1 MEKAHKMQEKKKSIS
16 GRKTDKTGKPAIWQL
31 RGRGFYAGNEKE
43 EKNLQSVILD
53 MVNRFGYLGILI
65 LIAVENV
72 FPPIPSEVILTFGG
86 FLTTCTRL
94 HPAGV
99 VLAST
104 AGSLLGAL
112 VLYGAGTLVSPEGLA
127 ELLESRPMKLLGF
140 RAEDAWK
147 TIAWFQKKGQR
158 AVLLGR
164 CIPIIRSLISVPAGM
179 AGMKMPGFLL
189 YTIVGSTVWNL
200 LLVGIGAAVGAA
212 WEQAAEYVKLYA
224 DVVFLILMVEPYAF
238 RHSIYIGR
246 NTVKNNRMH
255 EIMHDMQKICL
266 QFSNKCA
273 QIHLNK

>member
-127 ELLESRPMKLLGF
+127 ELLESGQRMPGRPLPGF
-140 RAEDAWK
+140 RK
-147 TIAWFQKKGQR
+147 R
-158 AVLLGR
+158 
-164 CIPIIRSLISVPAGM
+164 
-179 AGMKMPGFLL
+179 
-189 YTIVGSTVWNL
+189 GSGL
-200 LLVGIGAAVGAA
+200 CCS
-212 WEQAAEYVKLYA
+212 A
-224 DVVFLILMVEPYAF
+224 DAF
-238 RHSIYIGR
+238 RSSEVSSRFRPAWRG
-246 NTVKNNRMH
+246 
-255 EIMHDMQKICL
+255 
-266 QFSNKCA
+266 
-273 QIHLNK
+273 

>member
-16 GRKTDKTGKPAIWQL
+16 GRKTDKTGKPAIWQP

-164 CIPIIRSLISVPAGM
+164 
-179 AGMKMPGFLL
+179 
-189 YTIVGSTVWNL
+189 
-200 LLVGIGAAVGAA
+200 
-212 WEQAAEYVKLYA
+212 
-224 DVVFLILMVEPYAF
+224 
-238 RHSIYIGR
+238 
-246 NTVKNNRMH
+246 
-255 EIMHDMQKICL
+255 
-266 QFSNKCA
+266 
-273 QIHLNK
+273 

>member
-1 MEKAHKMQEKKKSIS
+1 MYKRQ
-16 GRKTDKTGKPAIWQL
+16 
-31 RGRGFYAGNEKE
+31 
-43 EKNLQSVILD
+43 
-53 MVNRFGYLGILI
+53 
-65 LIAVENV
+65 
-72 FPPIPSEVILTFGG
+72 
-86 FLTTCTRL
+86 
-94 HPAGV
+94 
-99 VLAST
+99 
-104 AGSLLGAL
+104 

-224 DVVFLILMVEPYAF
+224 DVVFFVLIVGTVCFPAF
-238 RHSIYIGR
+238 HLYRKKHR
-246 NTVKNNRMH
+246 
-255 EIMHDMQKICL
+255 QK
-266 QFSNKCA
+266 
-273 QIHLNK
+273 

>member
-147 TIAWFQKKGQR
+147 TIAWFQKKGAAGCAAR
-158 AVLLGR
+158 PMHSDHPKSHLGSGRHGGDEDAGISAIYHSREYGLESSSGWHRRSGRR
-164 CIPIIRSLISVPAGM
+164 CMGAGGRICE
-179 AGMKMPGFLL
+179 AICGCGF
-189 YTIVGSTVWNL
+189 
-200 LLVGIGAAVGAA
+200 
-212 WEQAAEYVKLYA
+212 
-224 DVVFLILMVEPYAF
+224 PYF
-238 RHSIYIGR
+238 NGG
-246 NTVKNNRMH
+246 NRMLSG
-255 EIMHDMQKICL
+255 ITFI
-266 QFSNKCA
+266 
-273 QIHLNK
+273 

>member
-147 TIAWFQKKGQR
+147 TIA
-158 AVLLGR
+158 
-164 CIPIIRSLISVPAGM
+164 VPAGM

-224 DVVFLILMVEPYAF
+224 DVVFLILMVGTVCFPAF
-238 RHSIYIGR
+238 HLYRKKHR
-246 NTVKNNRMH
+246 
-255 EIMHDMQKICL
+255 QK
-266 QFSNKCA
+266 
-273 QIHLNK
+273 

>member
-1 MEKAHKMQEKKKSIS
+1 MMQSFPHWVLKSYKQLILFYYREKSRARKKCGRNRSDSEKAL
-16 GRKTDKTGKPAIWQL
+16 L
-31 RGRGFYAGNEKE
+31 R
-43 EKNLQSVILD
+43 
-53 MVNRFGYLGILI
+53 
-65 LIAVENV
+65 
-72 FPPIPSEVILTFGG
+72 
-86 FLTTCTRL
+86 
-94 HPAGV
+94 
-99 VLAST
+99 
-104 AGSLLGAL
+104 AL

-224 DVVFLILMVEPYAF
+224 DVVFFVLIVGTVCFPAF
-238 RHSIYIGR
+238 HLYRKKHR
-246 NTVKNNRMH
+246 
-255 EIMHDMQKICL
+255 QK
-266 QFSNKCA
+266 
-273 QIHLNK
+273 